1 MTEKRYERVVCV
13 DGFTVSIQ
21 AGSFMYSIPRLDRAK
36 AYTHVE
42 AGFPSE
48 RDPLLLKYQDRRGAV
63 DPTED
68 VYGYVPVSVIRAV
81 IARHGGI
88 ASGEVPPGVVTPT
101 QEQT

>member
-1 MTEKRYERVVCV
+1 MTGKHYERVVCV

-21 AGSFMYSIPRLDRAK
+21 AGSFLYSIPRLDRAK

-48 RDPLLLKYQDRRGAV
+48 RDPLLHKYQEGPG

-88 ASGEVPPGVVTPT
+88 ASGEVPPGVITPT
-101 QEQT
+101 QEQA